1 MRNTMA
7 YSLSFAA
14 ISKDKNDLSSDLFV
28 PQPDELMQR
37 QLANSHNQFRHH
49 HGEWD
54 DAPLPRTLEEAL
66 SPSHRNRAIV
76 ITETTVPFRIVDV
89 NTAWEGLCG
98 YSFVE
103 CQGKT
108 LGSLLQGP
116 ETDRSAVTAV
126 VSNLLRGEEGGAV
139 LTNYTKDGRA
149 FRNRLRVGP
158 LMVDGE
164 EETKFFIG
172 VLQEIHD
179 DFSLQENAALAM

>member
-1 MRNTMA
+1 MG

-14 ISKDKNDLSSDLFV
+14 DSNESDDLTSEVFLNA
-28 PQPDELMQR
+28 PDERMQK
-37 QLANSHNQFRHH
+37 QLANSEGQLRRDM
-49 HGEWD
+49 WD
-54 DAPLPRTLEEAL
+54 DSPLPCTLEEAL
-66 SPSHRNRAIV
+66 RPSRQAIV
-76 ITETTVPFRIVDV
+76 ITETAPPFRIVDV
-89 NTAWEGLCG
+89 STAWEGLCG

-126 VSNLLRGEEGGAV
+126 VSTLLRGEQAGAV
-139 LTNYTKDGRA
+139 LTNYAKDGRK

-158 LMVDGE
+158 LMDKDRV
-164 EETKFFIG
+164 THFIG

-179 DFSLQENAALAM
+179 ENSQNKQLMKH

>member
-1 MRNTMA
+1 MA

-14 ISKDKNDLSSDLFV
+14 GPDEKDAVSSKILVNA
-28 PQPDELMQR
+28 PNELMQK
-37 QLANSHNQFRHH
+37 QLANSQNQLRQVDHKK
-49 HGEWD
+49 EWD
-54 DAPLPRTLEEAL
+54 DEPLPHTLEDAL
-66 SPSHRNRAIV
+66 RPSNRAIV

-89 NTAWEGLCG
+89 NQAWEGLCG

-116 ETDRSAVTAV
+116 KTDRAAVTAV
-126 VSNLLRGEEGGAV
+126 VSTLLRGEEAGAV
-139 LTNYTKDGRA
+139 LTNYTKDGRE

-158 LMVDGE
+158 LMDGDKA
-164 EETKFFIG
+164 THFVG

-179 DFSLQENAALAM
+179 EKKWKTSMKH

>member
-1 MRNTMA
+1 MA

-14 ISKDKNDLSSDLFV
+14 ESGEKNDFSSNMFV
-28 PQPDELMQR
+28 NGLDQRMQR
-37 QLANSHNQFRHH
+37 QLANSENQLRRRNSMF
-49 HGEWD
+49 D
-54 DAPLPRTLEEAL
+54 DSPLPRTLEEAL
-66 SPSHRNRAIV
+66 RPSQQAFV
-76 ITETTVPFRIVDV
+76 ITETNAPFRIVDV

-116 ETDRSAVTAV
+116 ETNRSAVTAV
-126 VSNLLRGEEGGAV
+126 VSTLLRGEQAGAV
-139 LTNYTKDGRA
+139 LTNYTKDGRP

-158 LMVDGE
+158 LMDGDK
-164 EETKFFIG
+164 TTHFIG

-179 DFSLQENAALAM
+179 NVSPSKHLMMH

>member
-1 MRNTMA
+1 MA
-7 YSLSFAA
+7 YSLSFANHQ
-14 ISKDKNDLSSDLFV
+14 SKDNTDALSSTNFV
-28 PQPDELMQR
+28 NGPNELMEQ
-37 QLANSHNQFRHH
+37 QLVNSQNQLRRTVEKD
-49 HGEWD
+49 EWD
-54 DAPLPRTLEEAL
+54 DAPLPRTLDDAL
-66 SPSHRNRAIV
+66 RPSNRAIV

-126 VSNLLRGEEGGAV
+126 VSTLLRGEEAGAV

-158 LMVDGE
+158 IMDGDHA
-164 EETKFFIG
+164 THFVG

-179 DFSLQENAALAM
+179 EQTKVMQH

>member
-1 MRNTMA
+1 MG

-14 ISKDKNDLSSDLFV
+14 ASNETNALTSNMFV
-28 PQPDELMQR
+28 SEPDECMQR
-37 QLANSHNQFRHH
+37 QLANSQNQLRRNV
-49 HGEWD
+49 WD
-54 DAPLPRTLEEAL
+54 NAPLPRTLEEAL
-66 SPSHRNRAIV
+66 HASQNHRAIV
-76 ITETTVPFRIVDV
+76 ITEPTIPFRIVDV

-126 VSNLLRGEEGGAV
+126 VSTLLRGEEAGAV

-158 LMVDGE
+158 LMDGE
-164 EETKFFIG
+164 HTTHFIG
-172 VLQEIHD
+172 VLQEIHHD
-179 DFSLQENAALAM
+179 LSRKNNAAI

>member
-1 MRNTMA
+1 MG

-14 ISKDKNDLSSDLFV
+14 GSNDKDALSSNMFV
-28 PQPDELMQR
+28 NDPNERMQR
-37 QLANSHNQFRHH
+37 QLANSQDQLRHNNAFN
-49 HGEWD
+49 

-66 SPSHRNRAIV
+66 SPSNHDRAIV
-76 ITETTVPFRIVDV
+76 ITETSVPFRIVDV

-139 LTNYTKDGRA
+139 LTNYTKDGRP

-158 LMVDGE
+158 LMDGDHQ
-164 EETKFFIG
+164 TAYFIG

-179 DFSLQENAALAM
+179 GFSQKKNATRTM

>member
-1 MRNTMA
+1 MA
-7 YSLSFAA
+7 YSLSFAKQ
-14 ISKDKNDLSSDLFV
+14 SKDNTNALSSSNFLNA
-28 PQPDELMQR
+28 PNELMEQ
-37 QLANSHNQFRHH
+37 QLVNSQNQLRRTPNVEN
-49 HGEWD
+49 EWD
-54 DAPLPRTLEEAL
+54 DAPLPRTLEDAL
-66 SPSHRNRAIV
+66 RPSNRAIV
-76 ITETTVPFRIVDV
+76 ITEASVPFRIVDV

-126 VSNLLRGEEGGAV
+126 VSTLLRGEEAGAV
-139 LTNYTKDGRA
+139 LTNYTKDGRT

-158 LMVDGE
+158 IMDGGHA
-164 EETKFFIG
+164 THFVG

-179 DFSLQENAALAM
+179 EQTRQPKMMQH